1 MNRTKQGKAPWRML
15 TAALI
20 ALSLFAVACGS
31 SDSDTASVDTAE
43 LDQANAAAEAAEER
57 AAELQAELEEAQSAA
72 ADAGGDSEALAEAEA
87 ALADAQA
94 EADEARAALEA
105 AEEEAAMAEAAME
118 DDAMAD
124 EEGRSITVALVG
136 NDNITRMGELAA
148 EFFTPETGIEV
159 NLTVLDEQTLREV
172 TTRDVGAGGEQFDVV
187 QIGMYETPQF
197 GANGWLVGLN
207 DLAAASDTYDIDDLI
222 PAVRNGLSVD
232 GELYSSPFYAE
243 SSFVMYRADIME
255 ANGITMPDAPTWQ
268 EVADI
273 ARQID
278 SDEMAGICLRGK
290 PGWGDLGAAFTTV
303 LNTFGGTWWLAN
315 EDGSIGEAQVDQPEF
330 AEALNFYVDLLN
342 DAGEDDAA
350 NSSFNECKTL
360 YEEGRVAMWYD
371 ATVAASLFPEDV
383 VANTAFALA
392 PTNVTEASGWL
403 WAWTLA
409 IPVSTSDQDAA
420 WQFVDWATNADYHEL
435 IAQED
440 GWRAVPPGTRQSLY
454 ERPEYLEAAEAFAQ
468 RTLDAMLAAP
478 IDNPG
483 TTPRPGLPGVQYVG
497 VPEFQDLGT
506 RCTAEISAAIAG
518 TKTIDEVVEACHA
531 IASEF
536 SS

>member
-1 MNRTKQGKAPWRML
+1 MPTRTRQRTRPGSLLLAL
-15 TAALI
+15 LIALALI
-20 ALSLFAVACGS
+20 AASCG
-31 SDSDTASVDTAE
+31 DSDD
-43 LDQANAAAEAAEER
+43 
-57 AAELQAELEEAQSAA
+57 
-72 ADAGGDSEALAEAEA
+72 DAGGSDSSSS
-87 ALADAQA
+87 DG
-94 EADEARAALEA
+94 
-105 AEEEAAMAEAAME
+105 
-118 DDAMAD
+118 DDSSSSDGDGASGD
-124 EEGRSITVALVG
+124 RSITVALVG
-136 NDNITRMGELAA
+136 NANIEKMAELAP
-148 EFFTPETGIEV
+148 ENFTAETGIEV
-159 NLTVLDEQTLREV
+159 NFTVLDEQTLREV

-243 SSFVMYRADIME
+243 SSFVMYRADVME
-255 ANGITMPDAPTWQ
+255 AAGITMPDAPTWQ

-278 SDEMAGICLRGK
+278 SEEMAGICLRGK

-350 NSSFNECKTL
+350 NSSFNECRNL
-360 YEEGRVAMWYD
+360 YEEGKVAMWYD

-392 PTNVTEASGWL
+392 PVKETANSGWL

-409 IPVSTSDQDAA
+409 IPASTTDQDAA
-420 WQFVDWATNADYHEL
+420 WQFIDWATNADYHEL
-435 IAQED
+435 IAETD
-440 GWRAVPPGTRQSLY
+440 GWAAVPPGTRQSLY
-454 ERPEYLEAAEAFAQ
+454 ERPEYLEAASAFAQ

-478 IDNPG
+478 IDMPG
-483 TTPRPGLPGVQYVG
+483 LQPRPGLPGVQYVG
-497 VPEFQDLGT
+497 VPEFQDVGA
-506 RCTAEISAAIAG
+506 RCTELFSAAIAG
-518 TKTIDEVVEACHA
+518 SMSVEDALADCQI
-531 IASEF
+531 IASEV

>member
-1 MNRTKQGKAPWRML
+1 MAAGRCRAIYEGKYRMNSGRKMRYAFL
-15 TAALI
+15 AVLASFALL
-20 ALSLFAVACGS
+20 AGACGS
-31 SDSDTASVDTAE
+31 
-43 LDQANAAAEAAEER
+43 
-57 AAELQAELEEAQSAA
+57 
-72 ADAGGDSEALAEAEA
+72 
-87 ALADAQA
+87 
-94 EADEARAALEA
+94 
-105 AEEEAAMAEAAME
+105 
-118 DDAMAD
+118 DDAETTTDNASTD
-124 EEGRSITVALVG
+124 DASTDDASTDDPAETRSITVALVG
-136 NDNITRMGELAA
+136 NDNIEKMAELAPDN
-148 EFFTPETGIEV
+148 FTAETGIEV
-159 NLTVLDEQTLREV
+159 NFTVLDEQTLREI

-197 GANGWLVGLN
+197 GANGWLVPLN

-232 GELYSSPFYAE
+232 GELYASPFYAE
-243 SSFVMYRADIME
+243 SSFVMYRSDLID
-255 ANGITMPDAPTWQ
+255 NMPDAPTWE
-268 EVADI
+268 EVAAI
-273 ARQID
+273 AREID

-315 EDGSIGEAQVDQPEF
+315 DDGSIGAAQVDQPEF

-350 NSSFNECKTL
+350 NSSFNECKSL
-360 YEEGRVAMWYD
+360 YEEGKVAMWYD

-392 PTNVTEASGWL
+392 PTKVTDNSGWL

-409 IPVSTSDQDAA
+409 IPSSTTDQDAA
-420 WQFVDWATNADYHEL
+420 WQFIDWATNADYHQL
-435 IAQED
+435 IADTD
-440 GWRAVPPGTRQSLY
+440 GWAAVPPGTRQSLY
-454 ERPEYLEAAEAFAQ
+454 ANPEYLEAADAFAQ

-497 VPEFQDLGT
+497 VPEFQDVGT
-506 RCTAEISAAIAG
+506 RCTELFSAAIAG
-518 TKTIDEVVEACHA
+518 SMSVEDALADCQI
-531 IASEF
+531 IASEV
-536 SS
+536 SN

>member
-1 MNRTKQGKAPWRML
+1 MSKTTGRGRSPWLLILSML
-15 TAALI
+15 AAFALI
-20 ALSLFAVACGS
+20 AAACGDDDDAADEPAPASDDGGS
-31 SDSDTASVDTAE
+31 SDDGSASGD
-43 LDQANAAAEAAEER
+43 DDG
-57 AAELQAELEEAQSAA
+57 S
-72 ADAGGDSEALAEAEA
+72 AGGD
-87 ALADAQA
+87 
-94 EADEARAALEA
+94 
-105 AEEEAAMAEAAME
+105 
-118 DDAMAD
+118 
-124 EEGRSITVALVG
+124 RSITVALVG

-148 EFFTPETGIEV
+148 EYFTPETGITV

-243 SSFVMYRADIME
+243 SSFVMYRSDIID
-255 ANGITMPDAPTWQ
+255 NMPAAPTWD
-268 EVADI
+268 EVAAI
-273 ARQID
+273 AREID
-278 SDEMAGICLRGK
+278 SEEMAGICLRGK

-315 EDGSIGEAQVDQPEF
+315 EDGSIGASQVDQPEF

-360 YEEGRVAMWYD
+360 YEEGKVAMWYD
-371 ATVAASLFPEDV
+371 ATVAASLFPDDV

-392 PTNVTEASGWL
+392 PTKETAASGWL

-420 WQFVDWATNADYHEL
+420 WQFIDWATNADYHEL
-435 IAQED
+435 IASED

-454 ERPEYLEAAEAFAQ
+454 ERSEYLEAADAFAQ

-478 IDNPG
+478 IDMPG
-483 TTPRPGLPGVQYVG
+483 LQDRPGLPGVQYVG
-497 VPEFQDLGT
+497 VPEFQDVGT
-506 RCTAEISAAIAG
+506 RCTELFSAAIAG
-518 TKTIDEVVEACHA
+518 SMSVEDALADCHI
-531 IASEF
+531 IASEV